1 MFARIAIN
9 RIADNWFFNL
19 LFIEYCLTD
28 ILLIL
33 PREQKCDK
41 KIKTFEYYFI
51 LCFYTHKGEKL
62 WQHTK
67 RWQQHPLS
75 SVHYSFT
82 FFFLFCLFQ
91 LGSTAFTI
99 HAKYLFLFFFLLFF
113 LYTHK
118 HSQ

>member
-82 FFFLFCLFQ
+82 FFFSFLFVPAGQHSLYHTRKISF
-91 LGSTAFTI
+91 S
-99 HAKYLFLFFFLLFF
+99 FFFLLFF